1 MKVLAVGAQKGGV
14 GKTTTAL
21 YLATHAAALLVGTP
35 HRPAVG
41 IIDRDESKNLSELL
55 RLQPHLIRPGV
66 TLLPGE
72 DLPDPNCGLKLII
85 IDTPPG
91 LTAIESLRQ
100 AHLVLVPVV
109 PDNQGMITLG
119 AYLRNLEVQRITVS
133 PGMRLVALLP
143 TMTDHTLL
151 HRKRIGDIRRIA
163 ANQRPSLAVLTPI
176 PRRTRIACWDLDAPE
191 YAAPTKELFD
201 HAGVAPQA
209 QAIPV

>member
-14 GKTTTAL
+14 GKTTTSL
-21 YLATHAAALLVGTP
+21 YLAAHAAAQFGGG
-35 HRPAVG
+35 REQPAVG

-55 RLQPHLIRPGV
+55 RLQPDLAPPGV
-66 TLLPGE
+66 TLLAGE
-72 DLPDPNCGLKLII
+72 DLPDPDCGLKLVV

-91 LTAIESLRQ
+91 LTAIDSLRQ

-151 HRKRIGDIRRIA
+151 HRKRIDDLRRIA
-163 ANQRPSLAVLTPI
+163 ANRRPPLPVLTPV

-191 YAAPTKELFD
+191 YAAPAKEVFH
-201 HAGVAPQA
+201 HAGIVPHA
-209 QAIPV
+209 QAVAL